1 MTKYIF
7 VTGGVVSGLG
17 KGITA
22 ASLGRLLKARGLK
35 VAAQKLDPY
44 INVDPGTMSP
54 FQHGEVYVTE
64 DGAETDLDLGHY
76 ERFIDEDLNRF
87 SNLTTGKVYWNV
99 LNKERAGEY
108 LGETVQVIPHI
119 TNEIK
124 SFIYSVGEKAGADI
138 VITEIGGT
146 TGDIE
151 SQPFLEA
158 IRQISVEVGRRSC
171 LFIHVTLVPYISGSD
186 EPKSKPTQHSVKEL
200 RGMGISPDII
210 VARVDRPMDDE
221 IRHKISLF
229 CSVPP
234 DCVIENR
241 TLPVLYEAPLMLE
254 ESHFS
259 DIVCR
264 ELSIANPRG
273 DLSDWRAMLERI
285 ENRKEHV
292 KIALVGK
299 YVRLHDAYLSVAE
312 ALRHGGYENGAFV
325 DIDWVDSEEL
335 CEANADKLLAGADG
349 IILPGGF
356 GGRGIEGMLC
366 AANYARVQGI
376 PYFGICLGMQIAVI
390 SCARQILGYED
401 ANSSEF
407 DPESRHCVIDLMESQ
422 QGVSR
427 KGGTMRLGAYPCRI
441 KPDTRLAKAYGT
453 DEISE
458 RHRHRYE
465 FNNAFREEL
474 EGAGMVISGTS
485 PSGALVETVELS
497 GHPFYVGVQFHPE
510 FKSRPNRAHP
520 LFRAFIAASKA
531 RQAQK
536 KESNL

>member
-22 ASLGRLLKARGLK
+22 ASLGRLLKSRGLK

-54 FQHGEVYVTE
+54 FQHGEVYVTD

-76 ERFIDEDLNRF
+76 ERFIDEDLNKF

-124 SFIYSVGEKAGADI
+124 SFIYSVGKKTSADV

-158 IRQISVEVGRRSC
+158 IRQVAAEVGRRNC
-171 LFIHVTLVPYISGSD
+171 LFIHVTLVPFISGSN

-200 RGMGISPDII
+200 RGLGISPDII
-210 VARVDRPMDDE
+210 VARVDQPLDE
-221 IRHKISLF
+221 DIRHKISMF
-229 CSVPP
+229 CTVPP

-241 TLPVLYEAPLMLE
+241 TLPVLYQAPMMLE
-254 ESHFS
+254 DSHFS

-264 ELSIANPRG
+264 ELSIGAGKG
-273 DLSDWRAMLERI
+273 DMSEWQEMLERI
-285 ENRKEHV
+285 ASRKEHV

-299 YVRLHDAYLSVAE
+299 YVKLHDAYLSVAE
-312 ALRHGGYENGAFV
+312 ALQHAGYENGCFV
-325 DIDWVDSEEL
+325 DIDWVDSEEI
-335 CEANADKLLAGADG
+335 NDSTADKLLGEVDG

-356 GGRGIEGMLC
+356 GSRGVEGMIC
-366 AANYARVQGI
+366 AANFARVRGI
-376 PYFGICLGMQIAVI
+376 PYFGICLGMQM
-390 SCARQILGYED
+390 LFE
-401 ANSSEF
+401 
-407 DPESRHCVIDLMESQ
+407 ESDEVR
-422 QGVSR
+422 
-427 KGGTMRLGAYPCRI
+427 PCRGLGLLPGRI
-441 KPDTRLAKAYGT
+441 ERIETALKLPQIGWNALDILRPNAMTEGLENGSYVYFVHSFMAKPSDENDLAAVTDYGT
-453 DEISE
+453 
-458 RHRHRYE
+458 RVP
-465 FNNAFREEL
+465 A
-474 EGAGMVISGTS
+474 MVARGNLF
-485 PSGALVETVELS
+485 GC
-497 GHPFYVGVQFHPE
+497 QFHPE
-510 FKSRPNRAHP
+510 KSGEVGLQMLRNFAK
-520 LFRAFIAASKA
+520 LTEVGK
-531 RQAQK
+531 
-536 KESNL
+536 